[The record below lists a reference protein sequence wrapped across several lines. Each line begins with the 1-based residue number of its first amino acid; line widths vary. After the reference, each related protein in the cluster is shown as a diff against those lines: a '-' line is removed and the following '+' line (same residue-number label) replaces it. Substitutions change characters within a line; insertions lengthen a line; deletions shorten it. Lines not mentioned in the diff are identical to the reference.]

1 MKTKYGLNVI
11 FHQFMK
17 KSFHIAGC
25 YSHLEDAVIETE
37 SSCPSAPHQIS
48 TTEIYFRKQFD
59 YSASFNL
66 VVIPVFENKKLYIIV
81 LKGFE
86 LSAER
91 FP

>member
-37 SSCPSAPHQIS
+37 SSCPSASNINNRPILGKS
-48 TTEIYFRKQFD
+48 MN
-59 YSASFNL
+59 NL
-66 VVIPVFENKKLYIIV
+66 IILQV
-81 LKGFE
+81 
-86 LSAER
+86 
-91 FP
+91 

>member
-1 MKTKYGLNVI
+1 MFWNILFGKINVMKTKYGLNVI

-48 TTEIYFRKQFD
+48 TTDLF
-59 YSASFNL
+59 
-66 VVIPVFENKKLYIIV
+66 
-81 LKGFE
+81 
-86 LSAER
+86 
-91 FP
+91 